1 MSVSCQEDPRRNQKE
16 RTRAA
21 IVDAAIGLLREGIT
35 PTVSSAA
42 AAAKVS
48 RPTAYRYFPTQEALL
63 NEIMDITPS
72 VESVD
77 EAVRTMRSPDPRQR
91 LGELLDC
98 FNRLVVEDEGR
109 YRAALRV
116 YLDTWFAAR
125 TAGEVAPRVRAG
137 RRRHWLEGALEP
149 LRGTLPPAS
158 WSRLQNALA
167 LTLGIDSVVVLK
179 DVCGLDNEEALDVL
193 RWTAL
198 AILDAALREAAAPAQ
213 AEADGASGP
222 GSVSFTST
230 AGHGVQSD
238 ALGAVPG
245 DPEGREPLS

>member
-21 IVDAAIGLLREGIT
+21 IVEAAIGLLRDGIT

-48 RPTAYRYFPTQEALL
+48 RPTAYRYFPTQDALL
-63 NEIMDITPS
+63 NEITDITPG

-77 EAVRTMRSPDPRQR
+77 EAVRAMRSSDPRQR
-91 LGELLDC
+91 LGELLDR

-125 TAGEVAPRVRAG
+125 TADETAPRVRAG
-137 RRRHWLEGALEP
+137 RRRRWLEDALEP
-149 LRGTLPPAS
+149 LRATLPPAS
-158 WSRLQNALA
+158 WSRLQSALA

-179 DVCGLDNEEALDVL
+179 DVCSLDNEEALDVL

-198 AILDAALREAAAPAQ
+198 AILDAAVREAAAPAP

-222 GSVSFTST
+222 ASASFTST
-230 AGHGVQSD
+230 AGHGLQLD
-238 ALGAVPG
+238 TLGAVPG
-245 DPEGREPLS
+245 EPEGRESVS